1 MLKPLVLLAALALP
15 YPALAQDALVREG
28 QVLVEGYCAD
38 CHAIGL
44 AGDSPHPEA
53 PPFRTLHER
62 YAVDWLSEA
71 LVEGLVTG
79 HPDMPEF
86 EFDPIQA
93 ASIVAYLQWLEVAGP
108 DNSSAKPP
116 AAP

>member
-1 MLKPLVLLAALALP
+1 MRTCLAVLILAMTPAFAQAQDPLV
-15 YPALAQDALVREG
+15 VEG
-28 QVLVEGYCAD
+28 RTLVEQYCAD

-44 AGDSPHPEA
+44 AGDSPHQAA

-62 YAVDWLSEA
+62 YDVEWLTEA

-93 ASIVAYLQWLEVAGP
+93 AAIVAYLQWLEF
-108 DNSSAKPP
+108 DKPKP
-116 AAP
+116 